1 MKAYRLYIHKN
12 GPLNQVLEGAL
23 MSNKRSNIRL
33 YILKMQNYDFKTRVG
48 RQRFYQSEN
57 WIKARAYKLMQNPL
71 CEDCLKKE
79 VLTPATEVDHKVDLV
94 DAPYLCLVLENLRAL
109 CKSCHSKKTI
119 SKMNGKESLG
129 KILNNSWNIDVL
141 KFKR

>member
-1 MKAYRLYIHKN
+1 MKD
-12 GPLNQVLEGAL
+12 
-23 MSNKRSNIRL
+23 
-33 YILKMQNYDFKTRVG
+33 YDFKTYKG
-48 RQRFYQSEN
+48 RQRFYQSEE
-57 WIKARAYKLMQNPL
+57 WQKLRAYKLMNNPL
-71 CEDCLKKE
+71 CEECFKKD